1 MKLKPIT
8 LANTLAIIAFGSFA
22 ICMFWAAIDTS
33 SFISFWESW
42 FHGFDL
48 GIIATENVGTLNLR
62 SVFGIVSFTASSW
75 AFGYAVAWVYNK
87 LSKEA

>member
-8 LANTLAIIAFGSFA
+8 LANTLAIVAFVAFA
-22 ICMFWAAIDTS
+22 ICMLWAAIDKS
-33 SFISFWESW
+33 SFIAFGESW
-42 FHGFDL
+42 AHGFDL
-48 GIIATENVGTLNLR
+48 DIIATENVGILNSK

-87 LSKEA
+87 LNKEV